1 MRVRELVEKLSA
13 LPDQDAVVLAF
24 DADAGEIV
32 PVSGMVYGGDD
43 RVVALQTD
51 EIEAPCEHP
60 ACWGPCGTCGAH
72 VHENEHGRSCPNC
85 GRV

>member
-13 LPDQDAVVLAF
+13 LPDQDAVVRAF

-43 RVVALQTD
+43 RVVVLQTD
-51 EIEAPCEHP
+51 EIDTPCEHP
-60 ACWGPCGTCGAH
+60 ACWGPCGKCGAH
-72 VHENEHGRSCPNC
+72 VHEHEHGRSCPNC